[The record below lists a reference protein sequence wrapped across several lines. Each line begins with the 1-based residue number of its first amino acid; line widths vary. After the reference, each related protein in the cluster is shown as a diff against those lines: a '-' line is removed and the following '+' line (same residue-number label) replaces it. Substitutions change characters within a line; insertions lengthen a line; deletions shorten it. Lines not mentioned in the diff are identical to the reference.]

1 MKGPRSPEYFGIFST
16 TIIRSHYRFL
26 FVLSLAVTMIM
37 SVLLVACNNV
47 NAQTL
52 ESITQQKLLGVTQI
66 MVGNRPTDIQI
77 DMQIKSM

>member
-1 MKGPRSPEYFGIFST
+1 MKGPSSPEYFGIFST
-16 TIIRSHYRFL
+16 TIIRSH

-52 ESITQQKLLGVTQI
+52 ESITQQKLHGDTQI
-66 MVGNRPTDIQI
+66 MVGIRPTDIQI
-77 DMQIKSM
+77 DIQIKSM